1 MATDSIMGLFTTPEQ
16 YQQAQSQAALQ
27 RGVQLAQLDPL
38 QRASAQLYQGGYLA
52 GGAIGNAL
60 GAQDPQL
67 KMQSMRQ
74 QVLQGLDP
82 NDVNSITK
90 AAQTLAQ
97 AGDQQGAMQLAQRA
111 LEIRNVES
119 QISGRT
125 EEKQAQRALQL
136 QMAQEKNQTARDIA
150 EERSRTSKEIAA
162 ERNAIMAEIAKANA
176 SLRGANS
183 DVQRQ
188 LIEQRIQDL
197 QSKADEKQQTLQAQA
212 QGRVASFESAI
223 DTLDLVAK
231 HPGKKDV
238 VGALT
243 GGVMSIIPGTNAAGF
258 ASQLETFKAQT
269 FIPQVA
275 ALKGMG
281 ALSDAEGKKLT
292 AAVGALD
299 VKMKPA
305 EFDASIARIKADL
318 EAAKQ
323 RAMKTPGMPKQPTTS
338 FNSVDE
344 AMKANLPKGTTI
356 TVNGRRAVVE

>member
-1 MATDSIMGLFTTPEQ
+1 MATDSVMGLFQDPQQ
-16 YQQAQSQAALQ
+16 YQQQQYQQVLD
-27 RGVQLAQLDPL
+27 RNIRLAQLDPFE
-38 QRASAQLYQGGYLA
+38 RANAMIGTGAYQLA
-52 GGAIGNAL
+52 GAVGGAL
-60 GAQDPQL
+60 GGQDPQL
-67 KMQSMRQ
+67 QMATLRQ
-74 QVLQGLDP
+74 QVLQGLNP
-82 NDVNSITK
+82 NDSAAINK
-90 AAQTLAQ
+90 AAQALSQ

-136 QMAQEKNQTARDIA
+136 QMAQEKNQTA
-150 EERSRTSKEIAA
+150 KEIAA
-162 ERNAIMAEIAKANA
+162 DRNALMAQIAQATN

-197 QSKADEKQQTLQAQA
+197 QVKADEKQATLQSQA
-212 QGRVASFESAI
+212 QGKVAAFDSAL
-223 DTLDLVAK
+223 DTLNVIST
-231 HPGKKDV
+231 HPGKKSV

-243 GGVMSIIPGTNAAGF
+243 GGVASMIPGTDAAGF

-299 VKMKPA
+299 PKMKQK
-305 EFDASIARIKADL
+305 EFDAQVVKIKTSL
-318 EAAKQ
+318 EEAKQ
-323 RAMKTPGMPKQPTTS
+323 RALNMPGMPKPTTP
-338 FNSVDE
+338 
-344 AMKANLPKGTTI
+344 ATPAAPQK
-356 TVNGRRAVVE
+356 VVKFSDL